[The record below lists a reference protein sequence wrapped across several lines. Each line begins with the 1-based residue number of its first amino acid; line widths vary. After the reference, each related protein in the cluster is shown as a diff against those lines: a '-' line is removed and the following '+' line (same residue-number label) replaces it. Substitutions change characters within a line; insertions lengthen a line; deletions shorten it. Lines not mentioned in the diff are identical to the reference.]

1 VFYKSANQYC
11 ETRGWEFVLH
21 DMQSQDVDD
30 HDASEVENDL
40 EPYGL
45 ENDPRSSEA
54 EDDFETDEV
63 EDGFS
68 AQSVKFYFWK
78 TKNNGEDD
86 RNKGKR
92 KRESMKR
99 VNMGI
104 FHLLRHG
111 ILEVPEEDVDIMRK
125 DWTWD

>member
-1 VFYKSANQYC
+1 VFYKSAHQYS
-11 ETRGWEFVLH
+11 EARGWEFVLY

-30 HDASEVENDL
+30 HDASEVEDDP

-45 ENDPRSSEA
+45 ENDPRPSEA

-86 RNKGKR
+86 RKKGKR
-92 KRESMKR
+92 KREFKKR

-104 FHLLRHG
+104 FHLLRHR
-111 ILEVPEEDVDIMRK
+111 ILEVTE
-125 DWTWD
+125 